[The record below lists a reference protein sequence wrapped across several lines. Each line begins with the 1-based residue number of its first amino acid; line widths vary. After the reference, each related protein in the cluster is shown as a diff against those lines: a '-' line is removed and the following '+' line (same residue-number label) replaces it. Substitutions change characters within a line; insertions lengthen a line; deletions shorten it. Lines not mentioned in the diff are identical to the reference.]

1 MSSISQAH
9 AATASADRLVTS
21 DDFLHPANLIPE
33 LCRGFYHLGWV
44 TGTGGGISIRVA
56 DKVYIAPSGVQKERI
71 QPAHIFV
78 LPYPSPDGDRVF
90 LRQPSLD
97 LRESACTPL
106 FWNAF
111 DLRGAGSCIHTHSQN
126 AVMATL
132 LTPGSL
138 FRISHQMIKGVRVGG
153 MKAALSYLDTLVV
166 PIIENTPNEEDLKDS
181 MADAMQRFPEAA
193 AVLVRR
199 HGVYVWGS
207 DWEKAKTQTECL
219 DYLFEIAVKMKTQ
232 GLPLVQGE

>member
-1 MSSISQAH
+1 MSSISP
-9 AATASADRLVTS
+9 TTNTDRLVTS
-21 DDFLHPANLIPE
+21 DDPLHPANLIPE

-71 QPAHIFV
+71 EPAHIFV
-78 LPYPSPDGDRVF
+78 LPFPSPSGDRVF
-90 LRQPSLD
+90 LRRPSLD

-126 AVMATL
+126 AVMLTL
-132 LTPGSL
+132 LTPGNM
-138 FRISHQMIKGVRVGG
+138 FRISHQEMIKGVRRGG
-153 MKAALSYLDTLVV
+153 MNAALSYLDTLEV

-181 MADAMQRFPEAA
+181 MADAMKRHPDAA
-193 AVLVRR
+193 GVLVRR
-199 HGVYVWGS
+199 HGVYVWGK

-219 DYLFEIAVKMKTQ
+219 DYLFEIAIKMKGH